1 MAAALGYPSV
11 SCMYCKSKKVECD
24 KLIPFCTACTESNN
38 NCQYTSYSLSQPLI
52 YDENKFI
59 NTSIN
64 CNVNVNDNS
73 INNNEHF
80 LNNKSQLEQSHQR
93 IPSKFHPYCFDAKY
107 VEFSEPTCSPYELF
121 NSRKQNDDNLE
132 DFNSNRN
139 TNYNQ
144 LLLDNSPLL
153 SLPYM
158 HSPSTTFN
166 NKIPSP
172 ISDNNCC
179 LDSPPQTLQQPQ
191 LLQSP
196 LQTNTSMTAPEIQ
209 ITPDDGND
217 RDNISTTANLS
228 NGQVITI
235 YVPDLEYA
243 QIILENNTSTNLPA
257 PQELFYFALL
267 DEIRQ
272 IPNFNITNAELA
284 KVFTNSWRNSSI
296 EYTDKFIILADKLEL
311 D

>member
-1 MAAALGYPSV
+1 MPPPQSSVAAALGYPS
-11 SCMYCKSKKVECD
+11 
-24 KLIPFCTACTESNN
+24 
-38 NCQYTSYSLSQPLI
+38 
-52 YDENKFI
+52 
-59 NTSIN
+59 
-64 CNVNVNDNS
+64 
-73 INNNEHF
+73 
-80 LNNKSQLEQSHQR
+80 
-93 IPSKFHPYCFDAKY
+93 Y

-132 DFNSNRN
+132 NFNSNRN

-153 SLPYM
+153 SLPHM

-166 NKIPSP
+166 NKIPSL

-179 LDSPPQTLQQPQ
+179 LDSPSQTLQQPQ

-209 ITPDDGND
+209 ITPDDGDD
-217 RDNISTTANLS
+217 RDNISTTANLT

-235 YVPDLEYA
+235 YVPDLEYV

-257 PQELFYFALL
+257 PQALFYFALL
-267 DEIRQ
+267 DKIWQ

-284 KVFTNSWRNSSI
+284 KVFANSWRNSSI